1 MNFMYIIAGSIILIL
16 AWHLGAADSI
26 TTSISS
32 AGATFLTTAMVGPDQ
47 AYSNHLFT
55 DDRVNL
61 SRYLDTGNGVD
72 STIKITGGG
81 TIGVDEYQA
90 QTRENPKRV
99 IQCDLLPV
107 ASGAA
112 KHDEIT
118 ASGLFQSG
126 QYLSH
131 REITNESTRSQTSIN
146 GTGQVLMKAT
156 STDGNTSTGGTTYAG
171 GPMQIQEQV
180 LFNGGDDE

>member
-1 MNFMYIIAGSIILIL
+1 MNGAYIIAGSIILVL

-26 TTSISS
+26 TTTISS
-32 AGATFLTTAMVGPDQ
+32 AGATFLTTAMVGPGQ

-61 SRYLDTGNGVD
+61 SRSLDTGKGVD
-72 STIKITGGG
+72 STIQITGGG

-90 QTRENPKRV
+90 QTRENPKGV
-99 IQCDLLPV
+99 LQCSLLPV
-107 ASGAA
+107 AAGPIQ
-112 KHDEIT
+112 HDKIT

-131 REITNESTRSQTSIN
+131 REITNESTRSQTAIN
-146 GTGQVLMKAT
+146 GTGQVLMTAE
-156 STDGNTSTGGTTYAG
+156 STDGNTSTRGTTYAG
-171 GPMQIQEQV
+171 GPMQVQEQV
-180 LFNGGDDE
+180 LFDGGDDE

>member
-1 MNFMYIIAGSIILIL
+1 MNGTYILAGSIILIL

-26 TTSISS
+26 TTTISS

-61 SRYLDTGNGVD
+61 SRYLDTGKGVD
-72 STIKITGGG
+72 STVKVTGSG

-90 QTRENPKRV
+90 QVRENPKRET
-99 IQCDLLPV
+99 QCSLLPV
-107 ASGAA
+107 ATGAVQ
-112 KHDEIT
+112 HDEIT

-126 QYLSH
+126 QYLSY
-131 REITNESTRSQTSIN
+131 REMTNESTRSQTSIN
-146 GTGQVLMKAT
+146 GTGQVLMTAE
-156 STDGNTSTGGTTYAG
+156 STDGNTSTRGTTYAG

-180 LFNGGDDE
+180 LFDGGDNE

>member
-26 TTSISS
+26 TTTISC
-32 AGATFLTTAMVGPDQ
+32 AGATFLTTAVIGPDQ
-47 AYSNHLFT
+47 TYSNSLFT

-61 SRYLDTGNGVD
+61 SRNLDTGKGVD
-72 STIKITGGG
+72 STVQITGSG
-81 TIGVDEYQA
+81 TVGVDEYQA

-99 IQCDLLPV
+99 MQCNLLPV
-107 ASGAA
+107 AAGAGQ
-112 KHDEIT
+112 HDEIT

-146 GTGQVLMKAT
+146 GTGQVLMKAA
-156 STDGNTSTGGTTYAG
+156 STDGNTSTRGTTYAG

>member
-1 MNFMYIIAGSIILIL
+1 MI
-16 AWHLGAADSI
+16 
-26 TTSISS
+26 
-32 AGATFLTTAMVGPDQ
+32 GPDQ
-47 AYSNHLFT
+47 TYSNSLFT

-61 SRYLDTGNGVD
+61 SRNLDTGKGVD
-72 STIKITGGG
+72 STVQITGSG

-99 IQCDLLPV
+99 MQCSLLPV
-107 ASGAA
+107 TAGAVQ
-112 KHDEIT
+112 HDEIT

-146 GTGQVLMKAT
+146 GTGQVLMKSA
-156 STDGNTSTGGTTYAG
+156 STDGNTSTRGTTYAG

-180 LFNGGDDE
+180 LFNGGETMSDITFLVSIISSAVAGANTIAMVLMYRRYLDTLPVSR